1 MEKDNEKFWIRDYFG
16 PYPIDWDLYD
26 IAMGRKP
33 GEKTIDII
41 SYMESEEYKNFFKDK
56 KNPKK

>member
-1 MEKDNEKFWIRDYFG
+1 MDKDNKEFWIRDYFG

-41 SYMESEEYKNFFKDK
+41 NYMESEEYKNFFKDK
-56 KNPKK
+56 KTPKK